1 MKEKRT
7 APRLKKESEI
17 TITVVSGEKHQ
28 KVIYDSSKD
37 ISLSGARI
45 HSHILFPVDTLLR
58 IDFTL
63 ETVRQMITVTGKV
76 KWIKIIYRNEE
87 YEAGV
92 EFVNNPEEAI
102 KKLKDYIS
110 LRQEFGI

>member
-1 MKEKRT
+1 
-7 APRLKKESEI
+7 
-17 TITVVSGEKHQ
+17 
-28 KVIYDSSKD
+28 
-37 ISLSGARI
+37 
-45 HSHILFPVDTLLR
+45 
-58 IDFTL
+58 
-63 ETVRQMITVTGKV
+63 MITVTGKV